1 MCAQFSIQHSTC
13 ERVGIMKHAIQL
25 VKLSLLAGLILTG
38 VSLLNGCN
46 ETKALNVN
54 EVGSDPAAYTGT
66 ITIVGVTKGFAQADA
81 TVFGIMD
88 LKEKQCNTPNCN
100 MTMLPVRYQG
110 SLPAIGDEV
119 EVTGS
124 FVQLQGGYLFAAN
137 EIKVVR
143 HHQVGG
149 RS

>member
-1 MCAQFSIQHSTC
+1 MCAQHSTQHATF
-13 ERVGIMKHAIQL
+13 ERVGIMKHAIYL
-25 VKLSLLAGLILTG
+25 VKLSLLAGLILSGAT
-38 VSLLNGCN
+38 LLSACN
-46 ETKALNVN
+46 EARALNVN
-54 EVGSDPAAYTGT
+54 EVGSDPAAYSGT
-66 ITIVGVTKGFAQADA
+66 ITIVGVTKGFATADA

-119 EVTGS
+119 QVTGS
-124 FVQLQGGYLFAAN
+124 FVQVQGGYLFAAN
-137 EIKVVR
+137 DLKVVR

>member
-1 MCAQFSIQHSTC
+1 MK
-13 ERVGIMKHAIQL
+13 RGIWI
-25 VKLSLLAGLILTG
+25 VKLSLLTGLLLSG
-38 VSLLNGCN
+38 VTLLSACN
-46 ETKALNVN
+46 EAKALNVN
-54 EVGSDPAAYTGT
+54 EVGSDPAAYSGT
-66 ITIVGVTKGFAQADA
+66 ITIVGVTKGFAESDA

-110 SLPAIGDEV
+110 PLPAIGDEV
-119 EVTGS
+119 QVTGS
-124 FVQLQGGYLFAAN
+124 FVQIQGGYLFTAN
-137 EIKVVR
+137 NVKVVR